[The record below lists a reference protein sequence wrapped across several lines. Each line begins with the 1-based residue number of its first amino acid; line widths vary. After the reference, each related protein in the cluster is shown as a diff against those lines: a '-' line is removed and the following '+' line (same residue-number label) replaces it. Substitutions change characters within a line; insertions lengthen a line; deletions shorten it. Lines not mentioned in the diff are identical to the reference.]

1 RDADGDEGRVATLRQ
16 RHGPGGHL
24 VSGMEPASSV
34 RRLGD
39 RFVLVRELGS
49 GGMARVFLGRDEVL
63 DRPVA
68 VKVVEPDPEDP
79 EIGLRFQR
87 EGRAA
92 ARLSHPNIV
101 RVFDAGED
109 ELNGREVSYI
119 VMEYVPGGDL
129 QDLMDRNGPLPETM
143 LSRVGADV
151 ASGLAHAHER
161 GIIHRDVKPRNILL
175 DDRGS
180 PRLADFGIA
189 RALDGTTSRDRSGS
203 YLGTAAYSS
212 PEQLRG
218 EKVTPKSDVY
228 SFGATLYHAAVGK
241 RPFSGNSIEVANQHI
256 LKMPAPPCERGARI
270 GEGLEALI
278 LSCLAKDPGKRP
290 DAARLR
296 DKLQE
301 RSVADATAAL
311 AGSNA
316 RAGGFR
322 GAAGISRVAEAARTA
337 GSSSAGAV
345 RRKLDDRRAAGP
357 PESTISLPT
366 RTFRAGS
373 RQRTMLA
380 VMMVAILIL
389 LLTVAGAW
397 ALLGQGE
404 QGKQS
409 SGQGAGQQEQAKAS
423 RQEPKEKP
431 DQKPD
436 QAAAPNPSGES
447 GSSGGTPEEN
457 PAPAPPLASAEK
469 AVFNLYYQESFAR
482 VDASWAYLS
491 QRFQNE
497 IGSPEQWA
505 EQEDIYTFTY
515 MRFTSYPVARAV
527 GDTAEVTFEVRLD
540 HTWGSELLSGTWVC
554 VNEGGEWKLDRLK
567 NEKTVPA

>member
-1 RDADGDEGRVATLRQ
+1 MD
-16 RHGPGGHL
+16 
-24 VSGMEPASSV
+24 PARSV

-79 EIGLRFQR
+79 EIGIRFQR

-92 ARLSHPNIV
+92 ARLSHPNVV

-180 PRLADFGIA
+180 PKLADFGIA
-189 RALDGTTSRDRSGS
+189 RALDGTTSRDRAGS

-212 PEQLRG
+212 PEQLKG
-218 EKVTPKSDVY
+218 ERVTPKSDVY
-228 SFGATLYHAAVGK
+228 SFGATLYHAAAGK

-256 LKMPAPPCERGARI
+256 LKLPAPPRERGARI

-316 RAGGFR
+316 KAGGFP
-322 GAAGISRVAEAARTA
+322 GTKGISRVAGAARTA
-337 GSSSAGAV
+337 GASSAGAV
-345 RRKLDDRRAAGP
+345 RRTLDDRRVP
-357 PESTISLPT
+357 NSTGAPQTTFSVPT

-380 VMMVAILIL
+380 VLMLAIL
-389 LLTVAGAW
+389 LLLLAVAGAW
-397 ALLGQGE
+397 ALLGQG
-404 QGKQS
+404 
-409 SGQGAGQQEQAKAS
+409 GQTTGRGTGQQERAEAGAS
-423 RQEPKEKP
+423 RQEPKENP
-431 DQKPD
+431 GQKPD

-469 AVFNLYYQESFAR
+469 AVFDLYYQESFAR
-482 VDASWAYLS
+482 VDASWAHLS
-491 QRFQNE
+491 QRLQNE

-505 EQEDIYTFTY
+505 EREDIYTFTY
-515 MRFTSYPVARAV
+515 MRFTSLPVARAV

-540 HTWGSELLSGTWVC
+540 HTWGSESLSGTWVC

-567 NEKTVPA
+567 NEQTVPV